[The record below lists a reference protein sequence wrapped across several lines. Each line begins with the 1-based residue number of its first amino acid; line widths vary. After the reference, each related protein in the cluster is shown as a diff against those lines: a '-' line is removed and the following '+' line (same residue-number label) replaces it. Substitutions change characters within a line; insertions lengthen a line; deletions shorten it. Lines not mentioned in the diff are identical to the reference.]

1 MSGSVFFS
9 QICIRLEVEW
19 SPVCGILFA
28 NVKVFGTVNKF
39 PIEGEGEGKCTA
51 KVKMKVIEGTARV
64 QR

>member
-1 MSGSVFFS
+1 M
-9 QICIRLEVEW
+9 

-51 KVKMKVIEGTARV
+51 KVKMKVIEGTAIV